1 MSNHPHVPSLIAP
14 TPHPH
19 IPPPIAPTSHPR
31 VPPLVDTTQE
41 AHAGRESSIV
51 WTGNTKKIQLTKPG
65 VFEMPRGERIIV
77 PFDRQLRAYGEVA
90 SLLSSA
96 CGRIATDSNN
106 VPSNFD
112 SWPKVPKSYKDD
124 CFNILKL

>member
-1 MSNHPHVPSLIAP
+1 MTS

-51 WTGNTKKIQLTKPG
+51 WTVHVIGNFKFYST
-65 VFEMPRGERIIV
+65 
-77 PFDRQLRAYGEVA
+77 
-90 SLLSSA
+90 
-96 CGRIATDSNN
+96 
-106 VPSNFD
+106 
-112 SWPKVPKSYKDD
+112 YK
-124 CFNILKL
+124 